1 MIRIATKLSF
11 SLVTAGFIIFGIYG
25 IYHLRTE
32 RVDLRRVVEHETR
45 LLGYSLQVAIENAL
59 RDQQHEDVRMLL
71 RQLERI
77 EPLIQ
82 IRVYTRDTKV
92 IAPNREAPSFEDSFE
107 HQLKTTVSEHG
118 ETMLFHPADEPEKVG
133 LALPLASSD
142 ALPLGSMVLMR
153 ALPEMR
159 RDLQATKRD
168 ILISVFAFVLIAFLL
183 GLALGTV
190 YITKP
195 LSRLIEAMSRVRS
208 GDLMALLSIHH
219 RDETGTLASEFNAM
233 VAELR
238 KTRRNLEEEAE
249 SRRRMQRALQEAD
262 KLITIG
268 QLSAGLAH
276 EIGSPLQILSG
287 RARALLG
294 VAQNP
299 AEVRKNAEI
308 LVAQTDRITRIVQH
322 LLQFARRRPP
332 SFARTD
338 LYTAVKDVLDLLQYE
353 VRRRRITLTF
363 SCDRVLPPV
372 LVDADGIQQVV
383 LNLVTNALAAMP
395 PEGNISVSLEPTQ
408 LRILALGREVQA
420 ARLIVADTGCGM
432 SQETLGRLFEPFFTT
447 RAGEGGTGLGLA
459 VVQSIV
465 TEHGGALLV
474 ESTVDRGSRFR
485 VDLPVNG
492 PPLQPQGLQP

>member
-25 IYHLRTE
+25 VYHLRTE

-71 RQLERI
+71 KQLETI

-82 IRVYTRDTKV
+82 IRVYTRDAKV
-92 IAPNREAPSFEDSFE
+92 IAPNRKAPSFEDSFE
-107 HQLKTTVSEHG
+107 HQLKTTVSEHS

-190 YITKP
+190 YITRP

-287 RARALLG
+287 RAQALLG

-299 AEVRKNAEI
+299 GEVRKNAQI
-308 LVAQTDRITRIVQH
+308 LVAQTERIKRIVQH

-372 LVDADGIQQVV
+372 LADADGIQQVV

-408 LRILALGREVQA
+408 LRIVALGREVQA

-465 TEHGGALLV
+465 TEHGGALMV

-492 PPLQPQGLQP
+492 PLLQPQRLQP